1 MFERLFG
8 GHDDGGDDGLPHG
21 VAGREHVD
29 VTRDEA
35 FGLGLTVDADERL
48 SDVDELHPRLG
59 GALLGEQFVRL
70 TEFGDLEEAL
80 AGAGHDAEHVEA
92 RLRQGGVQLAG
103 ELPEIRQDSLRLGA
117 SVDVVAAFVKD
128 HRARLE
134 RDGEVFDE
142 MIGGLVH
149 PATADT
155 VVMDSQRRQVGLH
168 ALPELHVRAAEADDA
183 SGCRRSLLGASQDLL
198 IQGHDLRGRGL
209 VRQDLVGRKDDGCR
223 QEKRAKQTQGHTA
236 YLASFGFFVF
246 FFLSSLLPLR
256 PVPSPT
262 SSL

>member
-1 MFERLFG
+1 MQ
-8 GHDDGGDDGLPHG
+8 
-21 VAGREHVD
+21 
-29 VTRDEA
+29 
-35 FGLGLTVDADERL
+35 LT
-48 SDVDELHPRLG
+48 
-59 GALLGEQFVRL
+59 
-70 TEFGDLEEAL
+70 
-80 AGAGHDAEHVEA
+80 
-92 RLRQGGVQLAG
+92 G
-103 ELPEIRQDSLRLGA
+103 ELPEILQDSLRLGA
-117 SVDVVAAFVKD
+117 GIDVVAAFVKD

-134 RDGEVFDE
+134 RDRKVIDE
-142 MIGGLVH
+142 QVRGLIH
-149 PATADT
+149 ATAPDAE
-155 VVMDSQRRQVGLH
+155 VMDGQRRQVGLH